1 MKNEIGKPEKILHAG
16 RNAKLGIEFARPKG
30 RYVDS
35 TGLHLRIFI
44 MKLCT
49 FGQVVAWKVRCTTPP
64 CVCVCVRACVC
75 VLACGRGQCF
85 PVLCCTQRLHVV
97 TPGQLLLCDSWL
109 KPIAD
114 CP

>member
-1 MKNEIGKPEKILHAG
+1 MIIMKNEIEKPEKILHAG

-49 FGQVVAWKVRCTTPP
+49 FGQVVAWKVRCTTPSCVCA
-64 CVCVCVRACVC
+64 CVCVCW
-75 VLACGRGQCF
+75 
-85 PVLCCTQRLHVV
+85 HVDGV
-97 TPGQLLLCDSWL
+97 SAFQYYVALSASTW
-109 KPIAD
+109 
-114 CP
+114 